1 MAKIKALITL
11 VISKNKQIAPN
22 GICDVTDIEAKR
34 LISLGYAE
42 SVKKNNQQ
50 PINNQEIKINE
61 SDGNSGEQFV
71 QQTGQNGNIQE

>member
-11 VISKNKQIAPN
+11 VINKNKQIAPN
-22 GICDVTDIEAKR
+22 GICEVTDVEAKR

-50 PINNQEIKINE
+50 PINNQEININE
-61 SDGNSGEQFV
+61 FDGDSGKQLV